1 MEQSLDKKIELKDR
15 LLSFYKRNRYKI
27 YFLITTLIIASISL
41 IFIDGHRKKNNEMI
55 AEKYIE
61 AGIYLSAGK
70 KEIAQKFYEEIILS
84 ENKFYSILSLNSI
97 IEQNLTPDKKKI
109 LEYFEILENI
119 NFSEDQRDL
128 IILKKALFLLKFS
141 DAEKANNLLKKLK
154 DKDSNLKLIL
164 DEIIDK

>member
-1 MEQSLDKKIELKDR
+1 MEQSLDKNIELKDR
-15 LLSFYKRNRYKI
+15 ILSFCRRNKYKI
-27 YFLITTLIIASISL
+27 YFFITILIITIISFTFL
-41 IFIDGHRKKNNEMI
+41 NTHKKNNNKKI
-55 AEKYIE
+55 AEKYVQ

-70 KEIAQKFYEEIILS
+70 KEMAQKFYEEIILS

-97 IEQNLTPDKKKI
+97 IEQNLTSDKKKI

-128 IILKKALFLLKFS
+128 IIVKKALFLLKFS

-154 DKDSNLKLIL
+154 DKDSNLKLII

>member
-1 MEQSLDKKIELKDR
+1 MEQSLDKKIELKDS

-97 IEQNLTPDKKKI
+97 IEQNLTPDKKI
-109 LEYFEILENI
+109 LEYFEILENL

>member
-1 MEQSLDKKIELKDR
+1 MNKILQDKKI
-15 LLSFYKRNRYKI
+15 F
-27 YFLITTLIIASISL
+27 
-41 IFIDGHRKKNNEMI
+41 
-55 AEKYIE
+55 
-61 AGIYLSAGK
+61 
-70 KEIAQKFYEEIILS
+70 
-84 ENKFYSILSLNSI
+84 
-97 IEQNLTPDKKKI
+97 
-109 LEYFEILENI
+109 EYFEILENI